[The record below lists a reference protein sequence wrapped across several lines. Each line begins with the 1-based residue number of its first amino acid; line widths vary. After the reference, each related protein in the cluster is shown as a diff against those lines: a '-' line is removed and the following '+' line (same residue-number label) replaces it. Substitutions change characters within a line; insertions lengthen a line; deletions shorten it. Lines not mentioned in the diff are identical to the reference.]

1 MRQDQKTE
9 PRLNWRDKPLQ
20 TIKAASEII
29 NASRP
34 TLYKLASQGALTFR
48 RLGARRTM
56 VETDSI
62 IAYLDSAAPWR
73 PAERSEA
80 NRGAGGAS

>member
-20 TIKAASEII
+20 TIKAAGEII

-56 VETDSI
+56 VETSSI
-62 IAYLDSAAPWR
+62 IAYLESAVPWHPTGR
-73 PAERSEA
+73 GEA
-80 NRGAGGAS
+80 KRTSGGAS